1 MQFSHI
7 SIKVNIDFVNKSKFY
22 TDFNTIKVIFL
33 GMTVHLGV
41 CCSVYVLDLKG
52 KNIRDSNAVSG

>member
-1 MQFSHI
+1 MQFSQI

-41 CCSVYVLDLKG
+41 CMYVLDLKG